1 MYKVTNTVLHPG
13 WRLPSAHGLRG
24 MWITRQRATGGITRL
39 GWRTLCNL
47 NRLFFYQGCWLWW
60 QLILFSLPRFNE
72 VFHVGDVAHLAIA
85 IDVLQ
90 NYNIPFLMSD
100 YVRFSLVA
108 G

>member
-1 MYKVTNTVLHPG
+1 M
-13 WRLPSAHGLRG
+13 
-24 MWITRQRATGGITRL
+24 
-39 GWRTLCNL
+39 

-90 NYNIPFLMSD
+90 NYSIPFLMSD